1 MSGHWTLNDI
11 PWEKF
16 DRGKVNPEV
25 LAAVKAASLVEG
37 TAEDYVSYL
46 SKVFEGDAAA
56 TALFEQWGAEEL
68 QHGKALARWAQLA
81 DPAFDFEGAV
91 KAFKAGYRPEHFD
104 TGVARR
110 GTRRGEMVSRCIVE
124 VGTSSYYSAMK
135 DFSEE
140 PVLKEIAA
148 RIAADEFRHYR
159 LFYETLHAQAEKPLP
174 LWRRLMIAVGRASE
188 AEDDEL
194 GYAYYCANTP
204 LDAIGRVPY
213 DRKVS
218 IEAYRRPI
226 AQMFRKHHVKKAA
239 QMIAK
244 AVGLSPQGW
253 LVRAGAWFIWKRM
266 NAEVRPA
273 T

>member
-1 MSGHWTLNDI
+1 MAGHWTLNDI

-16 DRGKVNPEV
+16 EPTKVDPEI

-46 SKVFEGDAAA
+46 SQVFEGDAK
-56 TALFEQWGAEEL
+56 TIALFEEWGAEEL
-68 QHGKALARWAQLA
+68 QHGRALARWAQLA
-81 DPAFDFEGAV
+81 DPSFDFEGAV

-104 TGVARR
+104 TGVPRR
-110 GTRRGEMVSRCIVE
+110 GTRQGEMVSRCIVE

-135 DFSEE
+135 EFAAE

-148 RIAADEFRHYR
+148 RIAADEFKHYK
-159 LFYETLHAQAEKPLP
+159 LFFETLHQQSGKPEP
-174 LWRRLMIAVGRASE
+174 VWRRLMVALGRASE

-194 GYAYYCANTP
+194 GYAYYCGNTP
-204 LDAIGRVPY
+204 LSEIGRAPY
-213 DRKVS
+213 DRKAS
-218 IEAYRRPI
+218 IDAYRRPI
-226 AQMFRKHHVKKAA
+226 ALMFRKHHVKKAA

-253 LVRAGAWFIWKRM
+253 LVRAGAWFIWQRM
-266 NAEVRPA
+266 HADARA
-273 T
+273 A